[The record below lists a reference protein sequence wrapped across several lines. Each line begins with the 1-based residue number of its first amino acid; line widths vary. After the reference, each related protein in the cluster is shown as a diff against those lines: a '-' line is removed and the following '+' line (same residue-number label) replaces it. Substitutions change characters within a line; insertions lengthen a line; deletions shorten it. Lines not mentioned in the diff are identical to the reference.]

1 MAVAQGLSLPLL
13 LLLVSSGLLVSSHL
27 PACPESCT
35 CQRAPLLNCSSAGLS
50 LMPQQIQ
57 DSVIEL
63 DLSHNLLD
71 SVTFDRP
78 HHNLRNVWLGNNSIA
93 HLSLCID
100 SGSRYVRGSHLQRLR
115 PRRGRGCVSWAP
127 TLQLL
132 SVERNQLEQL
142 PQGLGGCTSLQVLQ
156 LSFNRISTLQP
167 ADLSHLQQ
175 LKELHL
181 RHNLITSLHPQMF
194 QDLAQLQFVDLSFN
208 MLTSL
213 HPLIHLSLHN
223 IGADVMLE
231 GNRWHCDCSMRSL
244 RRRMAFDSSTGM
256 QTWSMTCASPPI
268 LSGRNLLQLEEDDLN
283 CVGSENRPESHQD
296 VTVYSGSDI
305 LLSCATQD
313 SLWLTPSG
321 QASVSH
327 PQAGLL
333 TSDITEGNTG
343 LFVCVSEEHGVVS
356 VFNLQISKMG
366 GARRK
371 TRSLTRTSQ
380 QIIEHGTENRI
391 GQERN
396 LRATQ
401 SNLALAVCLSVFIT
415 FLIAFILGVLS
426 RPCIDVLWRR
436 VFKKKTSLATNSV
449 SSVEQRQ
456 YDNEAYSNGEEQ
468 EQMQTHRER
477 RVTFSS
483 LDLREEGN
491 VQYYDTVAGENQ
503 ERKNDDAVIECEA
516 AVAEKEAAEDAVS
529 ENSFQLRS
537 SEDNQRGDRDLTV
550 EGHMHNMEFE
560 GIPDPVELK
569 KRRSLSS
576 GSDSSLSDKELNE
589 VKIIQGNHSTPKSSQ
604 LSEDSVQQRDDFSAG
619 KNVGGPQI
627 SIESETPGISSE
639 PFADWSPHTNYT
651 NPPELSQEN
660 EELFEFS
667 DSARSTSAR
676 SSSVC
681 VSFNDSKRIAVPTS
695 DEQKRNDISS
705 SSSNVSE
712 DEPTH
717 YTVNSDEEEKI
728 ERILNKPEVTNACL
742 KQNAGFD
749 EADPNRPSIK
759 LNQGNNRFDA
769 TKPTLRS
776 QGSFSSHSSD
786 SDGKDYK
793 VKKGCVPSLTVTSHG
808 KSLDTGAPLTPEAYS
823 SSSSGSEAET
833 TNQQKQR
840 VTHVTRPKIKESQTI
855 SHDSDLRWPALA
867 LEHNAQVKAQSLA
880 SDSSSR
886 SDSEED
892 PIILKQEQ
900 KETYLASLPVKVS
913 QNASH
918 DPQQQWPALDLKHA
932 ASIKSRLDI
941 KAPAPRSD
949 TSSSSDTDDETTH
962 HTKRPG
968 KVDITGS
975 GFQKSQTVSHDP
987 DKRWPAFELQ
997 HKTRIQKHL
1006 DVKAPSTLPYSSSS
1020 SDSEDETTINLKK
1033 EEQGHIIMA
1042 RPPSKVSQTASH
1054 DPQPQGPALDLKQTT
1069 SIKRRPDIKA
1079 TSPSSDSSS
1088 SSDSEDETTVHRERP
1103 GKVNITGPK
1112 LQASQTQSHD
1122 PDKMFPAIDLKHA
1135 MRVKRRLDIKGPSQ
1149 TQSFSSSSDSED
1161 KTTIHLKK
1169 QQQEHIIMARPPS
1182 KVSQTASDDPQPQWP
1197 ALDLKQTTS
1206 IKRRPDIKAPNPASD
1221 SSSSSDS
1228 DDETT
1233 IRIKKQGQGHINM
1246 ARPPS
1251 KVSQTA
1257 SHDPQPQWPALDL
1270 QQTTSIKRR
1279 LDIKATSPSS
1289 DSSSSSDSDDETTVH
1304 RERPGKVNITG
1315 PKFQVSQ
1322 TQSHDPDKMFPA
1334 IDLKH
1339 AMRVKRRLDIKGPSQ
1354 TQSFSSSS
1362 DSDDKTTIHLKKQQ
1376 QEHIIMARP
1385 PSKVSQTASHD
1396 PPPQWPALDLKQTT
1410 SIKRHLDIKAPNPA
1424 SDSSSSSDSDDETT
1438 IHIKKQG
1445 QGHINMARPQSKVSQ
1460 TLSCDPQTQWPALD
1474 LKQTT
1479 SIKRRLDIKA
1489 PNVASDS
1496 SSSSDSEDETTVHTK
1511 KPEKVDITG
1520 PKFQVSQT
1528 QSHDPDKM
1536 FPAIDLKHAMG
1547 VKRRLDIKAPSPPQS
1562 LSSSS
1567 DSEDK
1572 TTIHLKKEEQ
1582 GHINMARPPSK
1593 VSQTASYDPQPQWP
1607 ALNLQQTT
1615 SIKRRLDIKASSPAS
1630 DSSSSS
1636 DSEDETTIHIKKQEK
1651 EHIIMARPPSKVSQ
1665 TASHDPQPQWPTLD
1679 LKKTTSIK
1687 RRLDIKAPNPAFDSS
1702 SSSDSDDET
1711 TVHRERPE
1719 KVNITGPKFQVSQ
1732 TQSHDPDKMF
1742 PAIDLK
1748 HAMRVKRR
1756 LDIKGPSQTQSFSS
1770 SSDSEDKTT
1779 IHLKKQQQEHI
1790 ILARPPSKVSQ
1801 TASHDPP
1808 PQWPALDLKQT
1819 TSIKR
1824 RLDIKA
1830 PNPASDSSSSSDSD
1844 DATTI
1849 HIKKQGQGHI
1859 NMARPQS
1866 KVSQTLSCDPQTQWP
1881 ALDLKQTTSIK
1892 RRLDIKVS
1900 SPASDSSSSS
1910 DSEDKTTVHRERPEK
1925 VDITGPK
1932 FQLSQTQSHD
1942 PDKMFPAIDLKHA
1955 MRVKRRL
1962 DIKAPSPPQSLSSSS
1977 DSEDKTTIHLK
1988 KEEQGHINMARPP
2001 SKVSQTASYDPQPQW
2016 PALNLQQTTSIKR
2029 RLDIKVSSP
2038 ASDSSSSSDS
2048 EDETTVHRER
2058 PEKVDITGPKFQ
2070 LSQTQSHDP
2079 DKMFPAIDL
2088 KHAMR
2093 VKRRLDIKAPSP
2105 PQSLSSSSDSEDKT
2119 TIHLKKQQQKHIIMA
2134 RPPSKVSQTASHDPQ
2149 PQWPVLDLKQTTSIK
2164 RRLDIKAPNPAS
2176 DSSSSSDSD
2185 DATTIHIKKQGQGHI
2200 NIARPQSKVSQTVS
2214 RDPQTQWPALDLKQ
2228 TTSIKR
2234 RLDIKAPNPASDSSS
2249 KSDSDDETTV
2259 HTKKPEKVDITG
2271 PKFQVSQT
2279 QSQDPDKMFP
2289 AIDLKHALRVKRRL
2303 DIKGPSPTQS
2313 LSSSSDCEDKTT
2325 IHLKKQE
2332 KEHIIMARPPSKVS
2346 QTASHD
2352 PQPQWPVL
2360 DLKQTTS
2367 IKRRLDIKAPK
2378 PASDSSSSSDS
2389 DNETTI
2395 HIKKQGQEHI
2405 NMARPPSKVSQ
2416 TASHDPQPQWPA
2428 LDLKQTTSIKRRLDI
2443 KAPNVASDSSSSSDS
2458 EDETTVHTKKPEKVD
2473 ITGPKFQLSQTQSH
2487 DPDKMFPAI
2496 DLKHA
2501 MRVKRRLDIKAPSPP
2516 QSLSSSS
2523 DSDNK
2528 TTIHIKKQGQEHINM
2543 ARPPSKVSQTASH
2556 DPQPQWPALD
2566 LKQTTSIKRRL
2577 DIKAPN
2583 PASDSSSKS
2592 DSDDET
2598 TVHTNKSEKVDIKG
2612 PTFQGYKTQS
2622 HDPDKTWPALDL
2634 DHTMRIKRRL
2644 DIKAPS
2650 PPPDSLSSHKIGLGV
2665 SAISKMTENKLN
2677 ISAKSPVINI
2687 SRSPKT
2693 DYNIQLEKYTVIT
2706 DDKRDKT
2713 KSVNMSTT
2721 PDITPE
2727 LQSSWAAMNL
2737 GRSRFRKRLE
2747 ISSNTHE
2754 PPNLSSSPPPD
2765 SPSSSSESGTG
2776 SKSSRTR
2783 QQRRAAGVS
2792 QDQTSLYVA
2801 NAVNLKPVQ
2810 PQSQTEEVQRT
2821 ARVELSTQ
2829 TSNVEESD
2837 SVRPHLSFPRVKRSL
2852 DIRVPFQTKSSS
2864 SSNSED
2870 EMIDHSVPD
2879 LSLGVPRIKR
2889 RMNVKAPLPE
2899 SSSSSENENKTI
2911 GSTANQSRHLSNI
2924 SARTED
2930 DSLITYKR
2938 VIMKASSPP
2947 SNSVSFSDKEQ
2958 TATNGVEMKRIEQN
2972 KLITPVDLPP
2982 VLRWTGVGRQL
2993 PDLTIPSPMRH
3004 LYYGSSSPQQVP
3016 PAGSELP
3023 PPDSSGSE
3031 SDDEV
3036 KQGKGK
3042 ADVTWM
3048 NKHSSLSAKSVSLS
3062 SSRALDK
3069 IDNPPSSR
3077 NEIMKAA
3084 PEDKN
3089 ERKGLSALKVMS
3101 SERRHWD
3108 TLDVNVD
3115 RKASLQP
3122 LTQSQITSTSVESRV
3137 IDLLY
3142 GIPHYRRH
3150 DIGGVKRS
3158 QGAPP
3163 PIPATPPPT

>member
-1304 RERPGKVNITG
+1304 RERPGK
-1315 PKFQVSQ
+1315 
-1322 TQSHDPDKMFPA
+1322 
-1334 IDLKH
+1334 
-1339 AMRVKRRLDIKGPSQ
+1339 
-1354 TQSFSSSS
+1354 
-1362 DSDDKTTIHLKKQQ
+1362 
-1376 QEHIIMARP
+1376 
-1385 PSKVSQTASHD
+1385 
-1396 PPPQWPALDLKQTT
+1396 
-1410 SIKRHLDIKAPNPA
+1410 
-1424 SDSSSSSDSDDETT
+1424 
-1438 IHIKKQG
+1438 
-1445 QGHINMARPQSKVSQ
+1445 
-1460 TLSCDPQTQWPALD
+1460 
-1474 LKQTT
+1474 
-1479 SIKRRLDIKA
+1479 
-1489 PNVASDS
+1489 
-1496 SSSSDSEDETTVHTK
+1496 
-1511 KPEKVDITG
+1511 
-1520 PKFQVSQT
+1520 
-1528 QSHDPDKM
+1528 
-1536 FPAIDLKHAMG
+1536 
-1547 VKRRLDIKAPSPPQS
+1547 
-1562 LSSSS
+1562 
-1567 DSEDK
+1567 
-1572 TTIHLKKEEQ
+1572 
-1582 GHINMARPPSK
+1582 
-1593 VSQTASYDPQPQWP
+1593 
-1607 ALNLQQTT
+1607 
-1615 SIKRRLDIKASSPAS
+1615 
-1630 DSSSSS
+1630 
-1636 DSEDETTIHIKKQEK
+1636 
-1651 EHIIMARPPSKVSQ
+1651 
-1665 TASHDPQPQWPTLD
+1665 
-1679 LKKTTSIK
+1679 
-1687 RRLDIKAPNPAFDSS
+1687 
-1702 SSSDSDDET
+1702 
-1711 TVHRERPE
+1711 
-1719 KVNITGPKFQVSQ
+1719 
-1732 TQSHDPDKMF
+1732 
-1742 PAIDLK
+1742 
-1748 HAMRVKRR
+1748 
-1756 LDIKGPSQTQSFSS
+1756 
-1770 SSDSEDKTT
+1770 
-1779 IHLKKQQQEHI
+1779 
-1790 ILARPPSKVSQ
+1790 
-1801 TASHDPP
+1801 
-1808 PQWPALDLKQT
+1808 
-1819 TSIKR
+1819 
-1824 RLDIKA
+1824 
-1830 PNPASDSSSSSDSD
+1830 
-1844 DATTI
+1844 
-1849 HIKKQGQGHI
+1849 
-1859 NMARPQS
+1859 
-1866 KVSQTLSCDPQTQWP
+1866 
-1881 ALDLKQTTSIK
+1881 
-1892 RRLDIKVS
+1892 
-1900 SPASDSSSSS
+1900 
-1910 DSEDKTTVHRERPEK
+1910 
-1925 VDITGPK
+1925 
-1932 FQLSQTQSHD
+1932 
-1942 PDKMFPAIDLKHA
+1942 
-1955 MRVKRRL
+1955 
-1962 DIKAPSPPQSLSSSS
+1962 
-1977 DSEDKTTIHLK
+1977 
-1988 KEEQGHINMARPP
+1988 
-2001 SKVSQTASYDPQPQW
+2001 
-2016 PALNLQQTTSIKR
+2016 
-2029 RLDIKVSSP
+2029 
-2038 ASDSSSSSDS
+2038 
-2048 EDETTVHRER
+2048 
-2058 PEKVDITGPKFQ
+2058 
-2070 LSQTQSHDP
+2070 
-2079 DKMFPAIDL
+2079 
-2088 KHAMR
+2088 
-2093 VKRRLDIKAPSP
+2093 
-2105 PQSLSSSSDSEDKT
+2105 
-2119 TIHLKKQQQKHIIMA
+2119 
-2134 RPPSKVSQTASHDPQ
+2134 
-2149 PQWPVLDLKQTTSIK
+2149 
-2164 RRLDIKAPNPAS
+2164 
-2176 DSSSSSDSD
+2176 
-2185 DATTIHIKKQGQGHI
+2185 
-2200 NIARPQSKVSQTVS
+2200 
-2214 RDPQTQWPALDLKQ
+2214 
-2228 TTSIKR
+2228 
-2234 RLDIKAPNPASDSSS
+2234 
-2249 KSDSDDETTV
+2249 
-2259 HTKKPEKVDITG
+2259 
-2271 PKFQVSQT
+2271 
-2279 QSQDPDKMFP
+2279 
-2289 AIDLKHALRVKRRL
+2289 
-2303 DIKGPSPTQS
+2303 
-2313 LSSSSDCEDKTT
+2313 
-2325 IHLKKQE
+2325 
-2332 KEHIIMARPPSKVS
+2332 
-2346 QTASHD
+2346 
-2352 PQPQWPVL
+2352 
-2360 DLKQTTS
+2360 
-2367 IKRRLDIKAPK
+2367 
-2378 PASDSSSSSDS
+2378 
-2389 DNETTI
+2389 
-2395 HIKKQGQEHI
+2395 
-2405 NMARPPSKVSQ
+2405 
-2416 TASHDPQPQWPA
+2416 
-2428 LDLKQTTSIKRRLDI
+2428 
-2443 KAPNVASDSSSSSDS
+2443 
-2458 EDETTVHTKKPEKVD
+2458 
-2473 ITGPKFQLSQTQSH
+2473 
-2487 DPDKMFPAI
+2487 
-2496 DLKHA
+2496 
-2501 MRVKRRLDIKAPSPP
+2501 
-2516 QSLSSSS
+2516 
-2523 DSDNK
+2523 
-2528 TTIHIKKQGQEHINM
+2528 
-2543 ARPPSKVSQTASH
+2543 
-2556 DPQPQWPALD
+2556 WPALD